1 MLHVGR
7 HFHLLGDTP
16 NDNSDNQRKKKI
28 QKINVLWAM
37 HHSEKTVL
45 RYRFALKLRQKSLK
59 YVRIPSFFAV
69 VS

>member
-1 MLHVGR
+1 MIKN
-7 HFHLLGDTP
+7 P
-16 NDNSDNQRKKKI
+16 PI
-28 QKINVLWAM
+28 WAM

-45 RYRFALKLRQKSLK
+45 RYRFAPKLRQKALK